1 MSSSHSERIDLY
13 RSREAVAAM
22 TKLVRRLRDDES
34 GQIIVLVA
42 ILMVGLVAVVGLVTD
57 GGLVF
62 SQRRDLQ
69 NVADAAALAGA
80 MQIDQDA
87 YRASGAVA
95 LDEPA
100 ARQAAEE
107 YLGAEGN
114 MSVFRARA
122 AGASGGIGVSAGVDG
137 LPESDWH
144 RQLRDQRERI
154 GGAAPRR
161 GLGAAIGRT

>member
-1 MSSSHSERIDLY
+1 
-13 RSREAVAAM
+13 M
-22 TKLVRRLRDDES
+22 TKLVRHLRNNEG

-80 MQIDQDA
+80 MQIDEDA

-95 LDEPA
+95 LDEGA

-107 YLGAEGN
+107 YLEAEGN
-114 MSVFRARA
+114 MTYSVVVRPAVVEVSVSRQ
-122 AGASGGIGVSAGVDG
+122 ASTGFLKVIGIDSFKISANASAEPRHGVASA
-137 LPESDWH
+137 
-144 RQLRDQRERI
+144 Q
-154 GGAAPRR
+154 
-161 GLGAAIGRT
+161 

>member
-1 MSSSHSERIDLY
+1 
-13 RSREAVAAM
+13 M
-22 TKLVRRLRDDES
+22 TKLVRRLHNDQS

-42 ILMVGLVAVVGLVTD
+42 ILMIGLVAVVGLVTD

-87 YRASGAVA
+87 YRESGAVV
-95 LDEPA
+95 LDQRA

-107 YLGAEGN
+107 YLSAEAN
-114 MSVFRARA
+114 LTYSVLVQPARVEVSVSRQ
-122 AGASGGIGVSAGVDG
+122 ASTGFLKVIGIDSFEISANASAEPRHGVATA
-137 LPESDWH
+137 
-144 RQLRDQRERI
+144 Q
-154 GGAAPRR
+154 
-161 GLGAAIGRT
+161 

>member
-1 MSSSHSERIDLY
+1 
-13 RSREAVAAM
+13 M
-22 TKLVRRLRDDES
+22 TKPVRRPHDNEG

-80 MQIDQDA
+80 MQIDEDA
-87 YRASGAVA
+87 YRASGTVA
-95 LDEPA
+95 LDERA

-107 YLGAEGN
+107 YLGGEGN
-114 MSVFRARA
+114 ITYSVLVQPGRLDVSVSRQ
-122 AGASGGIGVSAGVDG
+122 ASTGFLKVIGIDSFEISASASAEPRHGVASA
-137 LPESDWH
+137 
-144 RQLRDQRERI
+144 Q
-154 GGAAPRR
+154 
-161 GLGAAIGRT
+161 

>member
-1 MSSSHSERIDLY
+1 
-13 RSREAVAAM
+13 M
-22 TKLVRRLRDDES
+22 TKIVRHSGDNEG

-107 YLGAEGN
+107 YLAAESN
-114 MSVFRARA
+114 ISYSVLVRPARVEVSVSRH
-122 AGASGGIGVSAGVDG
+122 ASTGFLKVIGIDGFEISANASAEPRHGVASAQ
-137 LPESDWH
+137 P
-144 RQLRDQRERI
+144 
-154 GGAAPRR
+154 
-161 GLGAAIGRT
+161 

>member
-1 MSSSHSERIDLY
+1 
-13 RSREAVAAM
+13 M
-22 TKLVRRLRDDES
+22 TKIVRHSGDNEG

-69 NVADAAALAGA
+69 NAADAAALAGA
-80 MQIDQDA
+80 MQIDENA

-95 LDEPA
+95 LDEGA

-107 YLGAEGN
+107 YLAAESN
-114 MSVFRARA
+114 ISYSVLVRPARVEVSVSRH
-122 AGASGGIGVSAGVDG
+122 ASTGFLKVIGIDGFEISANASAEPRHGVASAQ
-137 LPESDWH
+137 P
-144 RQLRDQRERI
+144 
-154 GGAAPRR
+154 
-161 GLGAAIGRT
+161 